1 MIYNIIFD
9 LDGVLF
15 DGSDLHANLFLEAL
29 HSLSPELQMTRECHD
44 SELHALT
51 TRQKLKKLGIEPELS
66 DKIYKL
72 KQELTA
78 TKMQSVPINKK
89 VMELCVTLTS
99 RGYNI
104 FCVSNSV
111 RSTVVQCLS
120 GMGVIDYFSG
130 IISNEDTKEPKPS
143 PEPYLTLFR
152 VCNLNAKECMIVED
166 SPCGLESATK
176 SGAHILPVKDCD
188 DVTLQKILQAASSL
202 DDSSHKEHHPSRG
215 V

>member
-15 DGSDLHANLFLEAL
+15 DGSDLHANLFIEAL
-29 HSLSPELQMTRECHD
+29 NTLVPEMQMTRERHD
-44 SELHALT
+44 SNLHALS

-78 TKMQSVPINKK
+78 TKMQSVPVNKK
-89 VMELCVTLTS
+89 VMELCVALTS

-104 FCVSNSV
+104 FCVSNST

-130 IISNEDTKEPKPS
+130 IISNEDTKEGKPS

-152 VCNLNAKECMIVED
+152 ICNLNAKECIIVED
-166 SPCGLESATK
+166 SPCGLESARK
-176 SGAHILPVKDCD
+176 SGAHVLPVKDCD
-188 DVTLQKILQAASSL
+188 DVTLRKILQAVSSI
-202 DDSSHKEHHPSRG
+202 DNA
-215 V
+215 